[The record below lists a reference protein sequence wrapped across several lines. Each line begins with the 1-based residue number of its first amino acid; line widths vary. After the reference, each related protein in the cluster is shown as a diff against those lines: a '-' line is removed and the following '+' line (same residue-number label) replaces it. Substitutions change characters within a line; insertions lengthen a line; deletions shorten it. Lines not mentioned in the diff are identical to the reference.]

1 MIDFVSTRETT
12 DQQTA
17 ACARLLS
24 AVIAQA
30 IKDASSPATDAE
42 KKGNK
47 NTCGT
52 ARSAISF
59 LFDNDSV
66 FPLYASLIGS
76 SAESIRAALLE
87 KPINSI
93 QSKNSAY
100 GENERRIL
108 SARLRWHRSQGYV

>member
-30 IKDASSPATDAE
+30 IKDASSAVTDGE
-42 KKGNK
+42 KKSNK
-47 NTCGT
+47 NIRGG
-52 ARSAISF
+52 ARAAISF
-59 LFDNDSV
+59 LFDENSV
-66 FPLYASLIGS
+66 FPLYANLIGS
-76 SAESIRAALLE
+76 SAESIRSALLE
-87 KPINSI
+87 NPTSM
-93 QSKNSAY
+93 SRGKNSFY

-108 SARLRWHRSQGYV
+108 SARLRWHRSQTA